1 MTDLHALAEAARQA
15 TPEQL
20 SAFRAYAP
28 RPAAPELRPIPD
40 PKPSTTVENVSLAIG
55 LATVAGVLAG
65 ALT

>member
-28 RPAAPELRPIPD
+28 RRAADELRPIPD
-40 PKPSTTVENVSLAIG
+40 PKPSTAVENAAI
-55 LATVAGVLAG
+55 AVGVLAVLAG
-65 ALT
+65 FFLT